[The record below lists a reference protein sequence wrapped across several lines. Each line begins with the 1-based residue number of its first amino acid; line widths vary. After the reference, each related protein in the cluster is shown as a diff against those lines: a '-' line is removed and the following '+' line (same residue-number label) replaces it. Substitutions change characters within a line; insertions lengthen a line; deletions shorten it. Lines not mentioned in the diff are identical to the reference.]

1 VAKRIEQEL
10 LAVVN
15 DKEVQ
20 KEFADRLMS
29 LRVLDSAQ
37 FEKQVAR
44 DLVEWKRE
52 ADELKIKL
60 D

>member
-1 VAKRIEQEL
+1 VAKRLEQEIL
-10 LAVVN
+10 GVAR
-15 DKEVQ
+15 DKELAKV
-20 KEFADRLMS
+20 FADRFIS

-37 FEKQVAR
+37 FEKQAAQ
-44 DLVEWKRE
+44 DLVDWKRM